1 MKKTTSIHIKGMNFL
16 FEEDAYE
23 LLQDYMD
30 RLNHGLRN
38 EKGNKEIVEDIELR
52 IAELCTSILN
62 DKKQVIEIEDI
73 KSILE
78 TLGDPSQ
85 YIDEGESSK
94 TIFSK
99 EPFDGAKNKDKHLF
113 RDVDNAT
120 IAGVCAGI
128 ANYFKIDV
136 VIIRA
141 FFILLFLFGGF
152 GFPLY
157 IILWVIVPKANSTI
171 DKLRMRGKAITVDS
185 VREEVENAG
194 NRLTKETNKI
204 SNRLRND
211 DTIHK
216 RVSSIGRLISVLFG
230 TGLIL
235 FGLFWLVILLI
246 FGAAGLQF
254 IPVQSDNG
262 FLSLSDLSNLVLSDE
277 SDNSMAWIGG
287 LTVGLSA
294 IFFMLLLGIKI
305 VFKIHNKWSK
315 RALILLFLSGFIGAI
330 ICVFIGLKTG
340 RDMTNEGEIERL
352 VGSVQCEQL
361 VIQTH
366 HSNNRKTGTF
376 EVKTDDD
383 FNFIAIKGE
392 NIEEGGIHFEYCLSE
407 DSLFHVRQN
416 LSAHSQSN
424 RMAVAKAKNIK
435 HSISLDS
442 TVLNVNAYYSFPMS
456 DKLRDQEVYIII
468 EIPEGKS
475 VKINRQIIRLG
486 SDEFNEE
493 IIDENYEEHGVL
505 NNDGEYYHHD

>member
-38 EKGNKEIVEDIELR
+38 EKGNKEIIEDIELR
-52 IAELCTSILN
+52 IAELCSSMLN

-73 KSILE
+73 QSILE

-85 YIDEGESSK
+85 YIDEAEEAKS
-94 TIFSK
+94 TYSK
-99 EPFDGAKNKDKHLF
+99 ETFEASKNKDRHLF
-113 RDVDNAT
+113 RDLDNAT

-141 FFILLFLFGGF
+141 IFVVVFLFGGF
-152 GFPLY
+152 GLPLY
-157 IILWVIVPKANSTI
+157 IILWIIVPKAKSTI

-211 DTIHK
+211 GTIHS
-216 RVSSIGRLISVLFG
+216 RVSSIGRFISVIFG

-235 FGLFWLVILLI
+235 FGVFWLVMLLI
-246 FGAAGLQF
+246 FGVAGLQF
-254 IPVQSDNG
+254 IPVQSDTG
-262 FLSLSDLSNLVLSDE
+262 FLSLSDFSNLVLSNE
-277 SDNSMAWIGG
+277 KDNSMAWIGG
-287 LTVGLSA
+287 LILGFSA
-294 IFFMLLLGIKI
+294 IFFVLLLGIKL
-305 VFKIHNKWSK
+305 VFKIRNKWSE
-315 RALILLFLSGFIGAI
+315 RALGLLFTAGFIGTI

-340 RDMTNEGEIERL
+340 RDMTTEGEIERL

-361 VIQTH
+361 MIQSH
-366 HSNNRKTGTF
+366 HSNTRKAGRF
-376 EVKTDDD
+376 EVKMDDAKI
-383 FNFIAIKGE
+383 FITLKGE
-392 NIEEGGIHFEYCLSE
+392 NIEEGGIHFEYRLSE
-407 DSLFHVRQN
+407 DSLFHIRQN
-416 LSAHSQSN
+416 LSAHAHSHRS
-424 RMAVAKAKNIK
+424 AVAKAKNIK
-435 HSISLDS
+435 HSVSLDS
-442 TVLNVNAYYSFPMS
+442 AVLHVNAHFSFPKS

-475 VKINRQIIRLG
+475 VNINGQIIRLG
-486 SDEFNEE
+486 SDEFTEE
-493 IIDENYEEHGVL
+493 IMDEYYEE
-505 NNDGEYYHHD
+505 DGILKRDGTYDHHD

>member
-1 MKKTTSIHIKGMNFL
+1 MNFL

-52 IAELCTSILN
+52 IAELCSAMLN
-62 DKKQVIEIEDI
+62 DKKQVIAIEDI
-73 KSILE
+73 QSILE

-85 YIDEGESSK
+85 YIDEEEASK
-94 TIFSK
+94 STYTK
-99 EPFDGAKNKDKHLF
+99 ETFDGSKNKDRHLF

-141 FFILLFLFGGF
+141 IFIVMFLFGGF

-157 IILWVIVPKANSTI
+157 IILWIIVPKANSTI
-171 DKLRMRGKAITVDS
+171 DKLRMRGKAITVGS

-211 DTIHK
+211 DTIHR

-235 FGLFWLVILLI
+235 FGLFWLVMILI

-254 IPVQSDNG
+254 IPVQSENG
-262 FLSLSDLSNLVLSDE
+262 FLSLSDFSNLVLSNE
-277 SDNSMAWIGG
+277 SDNTLAWIGG
-287 LTVGLSA
+287 FVAGFSA
-294 IFFMLLLGIKI
+294 IFFILLLGIKL
-305 VFKIHNKWSK
+305 VFNIRNKWSK
-315 RALILLFLSGFIGAI
+315 RALGLLFISGFIGTM

-340 RDMTNEGEIERL
+340 REMTNEGEIERL

-361 VIQTH
+361 VIQSH
-366 HSNNRKTGTF
+366 HSNNRKTGSF

-383 FNFIAIKGE
+383 FNFITIKGE
-392 NIEEGGIHFEYCLSE
+392 NIEESGIHFEYRLSE
-407 DSLFHVRQN
+407 DSLFHIKQN
-416 LSAHSQSN
+416 FSAHAHTHRS
-424 RMAVAKAKNIK
+424 AVAKAKNIK
-435 HSISLDS
+435 HSVSLDS
-442 TVLNVNAYYSFPMS
+442 TFLNVNSSYSFPKI

-475 VKINRQIIRLG
+475 VMINKQIIRLG
-486 SDEFNEE
+486 SDHFNEE
-493 IIDENYEEHGVL
+493 IIDEYYEEHGIL
-505 NNDGEYYHHD
+505 KNDGEYNHYD